1 MGRPSVRTLGARL
14 FACLLFAGLVLS
26 IFGTVLSIWAHHGKV
41 LSTPAQTGMSLTPG
55 SSGWTAPNP
64 VGGASLPGV
73 APASLRVEIGSLDA
87 ATETM
92 SARVSLA
99 FTESLVSHLR
109 WKIPAHQALV
119 PLAAVPY
126 HVWARLPV
134 GIWLTMC
141 VDSYAALGSCGTPT
155 ATISLGQL
163 VTDGGRA
170 AAVLGASV
178 QAPVTL
184 PVSGSPT
191 RFPSDEYVLGS
202 SPRLT
207 LPNGVVL
214 ATPAAGDPVNTR
226 SGVPATVILFADA
239 VFGDSWVTASQSGQ
253 GIALVIRRPSF
264 YQLTV
269 YLMAL
274 LPLLLGVV
282 VMHVSVRQA
291 PLSRPKRPVLDLGVI
306 AGLIAAMLAILP
318 LRAVLVP
325 TDLDMTGLTL
335 LDYILV
341 LDVLVIAA
349 FLFFQYAWL
358 VWTPRMPGRADA
370 PGSPAEAARQGQSD
384 P

>member
-1 MGRPSVRTLGARL
+1 MVWPGVWTLGAWL
-14 FACLLFAGLVLS
+14 FAWLVFAGIVLS
-26 IFGTVLSIWAHHGKV
+26 IFGTIGSIWAHHGEV
-41 LSTPAQTGMSLTPG
+41 LGFPAQTGMSLTPG

-64 VGGASLPGV
+64 VGGASFPGV
-73 APASLRVEIGSLDA
+73 APASLSVEIGSLDV

-92 SARVSLA
+92 PARVSLA

-109 WKIPAHQALV
+109 WKIPARQALV

-126 HVWARLPV
+126 HVWAQLPV

-141 VDSYAALGSCGTPT
+141 VDSSAALGPCGTPT

-163 VTDGGRA
+163 ITDGGRA
-170 AAVLGASV
+170 APVLGASV
-178 QAPVTL
+178 QAPVTIS
-184 PVSGSPT
+184 VSGSPT

-202 SPRLT
+202 DPRLI

-214 ATPAAGDPVNTR
+214 ATPAAGGSVNTR
-226 SGVPATVILFADA
+226 SVVPATVTLFADA
-239 VFGDSWVTASQSGQ
+239 VFGDRWVTASQFGQ
-253 GIALVIRRPSF
+253 GVVLVIRRPTV

-282 VMHVSVRQA
+282 VIHVSVRQA
-291 PLSRPKRPVLDLGVI
+291 PLRRPKRPVLDLGGI

-325 TDLDMTGLTL
+325 TDLDVTGLTL

-341 LDVLVIAA
+341 LDVLFIAA
-349 FLFFQYAWL
+349 YLFFQYARF

-370 PGSPAEAARQGQSD
+370 PGSPAKGRKTE
-384 P
+384 PK